1 MAGCQRLVIK
11 MINTTKIAKSN
22 LKQNKS
28 KSILIIITIILS
40 TLMLSSIGIYIV
52 DAGAYQKE
60 NTIKY
65 SGNYQGILA
74 NVDEKQADILS
85 NHADVELTGKMNGVG
100 VEKLEDDSNISLAY
114 MNEDAL
120 KLNSFEFIKG
130 KLPSKENEIVLDSGA
145 LKALGYKNKDLGE
158 KIKISYDDYKNDKKI
173 EKEFIISG
181 ILKTSEISETGK
193 YYYAIIS
200 ESYMRN
206 TRDMSQED
214 FNIYVKFNDKS
225 NLSIEQ
231 AKEKLDKI
239 ANDIGLDTI
248 NTAVN
253 ENYINALKP
262 DMETIMG
269 GVFVGLV
276 IVLSSIL
283 VIYNIF
289 YISIVTKVQEF
300 GKLRAIGATKK
311 QIKNIVFKEGFIL
324 AGIAIP
330 IGIILG
336 YVLANIIIKSFMD
349 IDVKSSRL
357 PVILSVVV
365 ISFISVVLSLL
376 KPMKVASKVS
386 IVDAVRYTGN
396 KISNKSKRKG
406 YKNINLKR
414 LSHANLERNKKR
426 TYMTLASLI
435 LSGTIFITVSTALES
450 FDAEKMARE
459 HFPYDI
465 EVRLSG
471 YEMNSDKNPK
481 DNLNILQMDNPLSK
495 DFFNQIKNM
504 EGIKRI
510 ESARSVK
517 IGMEDYDVEFKYDLL
532 QSINENDVKSL
543 NKNIIDG
550 KINLERL
557 QTGDEIVITH
567 VDTAKE
573 MGVKAGDKIRLT
585 LYDGDKKIKKE
596 FKVQAIAMGVPS
608 FGIGKDFIDRTLKYD
623 STSSLGIYT
632 EEGKYQEIKD
642 SIKKIAKNN
651 GFLETDFIDS
661 RIESNKATISFIKI
675 MGYTLTGIIGVIGF
689 MNLVNTMITSIVTRK
704 KELGMLQ
711 AIGLTNKQLVKMLN
725 SEAIYY
731 TSGMMIGS
739 ILFGGILGY
748 IAVIFLKK
756 TGLSYATYSLPIVPI
771 LLMIVCILIAQF
783 ITTYLIGRSFNKESL
798 IDRVRYSE

>member
-1 MAGCQRLVIK
+1 

-85 NHADVELTGKMNGVG
+85 NHADVELTGEMNGVG

-158 KIKISYDDYKNDKKI
+158 KIKISYDDYKSDKKI

-181 ILKTSEISETGK
+181 ILKTSEISEAGK

-725 SEAIYY
+725 SEAMYY

-748 IAVIFLKK
+748 IAVIFLKR
-756 TGLSYATYSLPIVPI
+756 LDYLMQHI
-771 LLMIVCILIAQF
+771 LCQ
-783 ITTYLIGRSFNKESL
+783 
-798 IDRVRYSE
+798 

>member
-1 MAGCQRLVIK
+1 

-85 NHADVELTGKMNGVG
+85 NHADVELTGEMNGVG

-181 ILKTSEISETGK
+181 ILKTSEISEAGK

-756 TGLSYATYSLPIVPI
+756 TGLSYVTYSLPIVPI

>member
-85 NHADVELTGKMNGVG
+85 NHADVELTGEMNGVG

-158 KIKISYDDYKNDKKI
+158 KIKISYDDYKSDKKI

-181 ILKTSEISETGK
+181 ILKTSEISEAGK

-214 FNIYVKFNDKS
+214 FNIYVKLNDKS

-231 AKEKLDKI
+231 AKSKLNKI
-239 ANDIGLDTI
+239 ANDVGLDTI
-248 NTAVN
+248 NVAVN

>member
-1 MAGCQRLVIK
+1 

-85 NHADVELTGKMNGVG
+85 NHADVELTGEMNGVG

-158 KIKISYDDYKNDKKI
+158 KIKISYDDYKSDKKI

-181 ILKTSEISETGK
+181 ILKTSEISEAGK

-324 AGIAIP
+324 ARIAIP

-725 SEAIYY
+725 SEAMYY

>member
-1 MAGCQRLVIK
+1 
-11 MINTTKIAKSN
+11 MINTTKIAKNN

-52 DAGAYQKE
+52 NAGAYQKE

-85 NHADVELTGKMNGVG
+85 NHADVELTGEMNGVG

-120 KLNSFEFIKG
+120 KLNSFEFVKG
-130 KLPSKENEIVLDSGA
+130 KLPTKENEIVLDSGA

-158 KIKISYDDYKNDKKI
+158 KIKISYNDYKNDKKI

-181 ILKTSEISETGK
+181 ILKTSEISEAGK

-206 TRDMSQED
+206 TRNMSQED

-231 AKEKLDKI
+231 TKEKLDKI

-300 GKLRAIGATKK
+300 GKLRAIGTTKK

-324 AGIAIP
+324 AGISIP

-336 YVLANIIIKSFMD
+336 YVLANIIIKSFMN
-349 IDVKSSRL
+349 IDAKSSQL
-357 PVILSVVV
+357 PVILLVAV

-386 IVDAVRYTGN
+386 IVDAVRYSGN
-396 KISNKSKRKG
+396 KISNKNKRKG
-406 YKNINLKR
+406 YKNINLNR

-481 DNLNILQMDNPLSK
+481 NNLNILQMDNPLSK
-495 DFFNQIKNM
+495 DFFNQIKNI

-543 NKNIIDG
+543 SKNLIDG
-550 KINLERL
+550 KINLEKL

-632 EEGKYQEIKD
+632 KEGKYQEVKD
-642 SIKKIAKNN
+642 SIKKIAKSN

-748 IAVIFLKK
+748 IAVMVLKK

>member
-85 NHADVELTGKMNGVG
+85 NHADVELTGEMNGVG

-181 ILKTSEISETGK
+181 ILKTSEISEAGK

-725 SEAIYY
+725 SEAMYY

-771 LLMIVCILIAQF
+771 LLMIVCIIIAQF

>member
-1 MAGCQRLVIK
+1 

-158 KIKISYDDYKNDKKI
+158 KIKISYNDYKSDKKI

-181 ILKTSEISETGK
+181 ILKTSEISEAGK

-214 FNIYVKFNDKS
+214 FNIYVKLNDKS

-231 AKEKLDKI
+231 AKSKLNKI
-239 ANDIGLDTI
+239 ANDVGLDTI
-248 NTAVN
+248 NVAVN

-311 QIKNIVFKEGFIL
+311 QVKNIVFKEGFIL

-336 YVLANIIIKSFMD
+336 YALSNIIIKSVMD
-349 IDVKSSRL
+349 IDVKSSQL
-357 PVILSVVV
+357 PVILLVII
-365 ISFISVVLSLL
+365 ISFMSVVLSLL

-396 KISNKSKRKG
+396 KISNKNKRKG

-414 LSHANLERNKKR
+414 LSQANLERNKKR
-426 TYMTLASLI
+426 TYMTLVSLI

-450 FDAEKMARE
+450 FDAEKMARAN
-459 HFPYDI
+459 FPYDI
-465 EVRLSG
+465 EVRLAG
-471 YEMNSDKNPK
+471 YEMDSDKNPK
-481 DNLNILQMDNPLSK
+481 NNLNILQMNNPLSK
-495 DFFNQIKNM
+495 DFLNQIKDI
-504 EGIKRI
+504 EGIKKI

-517 IGMEDYDVEFKYDLL
+517 VGMDDYDVEFKHDLL
-532 QSINENDVKSL
+532 QSVDENDVKSL
-543 NKNIIDG
+543 NNNLVDG
-550 KINLERL
+550 KINFERL

-756 TGLSYATYSLPIVPI
+756 TGLSYETYSLPIVPI

>member
-1 MAGCQRLVIK
+1 

-158 KIKISYDDYKNDKKI
+158 KIKISYDDYKSDKKI

-181 ILKTSEISETGK
+181 ILKTSEISEAGK

-725 SEAIYY
+725 SEAMYY

>member
-1 MAGCQRLVIK
+1 

-181 ILKTSEISETGK
+181 ILKTSEISEAGK

-675 MGYTLTGIIGVIGF
+675 IGYTLTGIIGVIGF

>member
-1 MAGCQRLVIK
+1 

-100 VEKLEDDSNISLAY
+100 AEKLEDDSNISLAY

-158 KIKISYDDYKNDKKI
+158 KIKISYNDYKSDKKI

-181 ILKTSEISETGK
+181 ILKTSEISEAGK

-214 FNIYVKFNDKS
+214 FNIYVKLNDKS

-231 AKEKLDKI
+231 AKSKLNKI
-239 ANDIGLDTI
+239 ANDVGLDTI
-248 NTAVN
+248 NVAVN

-311 QIKNIVFKEGFIL
+311 QVKNIVFKEGFIL

-336 YVLANIIIKSFMD
+336 YALSNIIIKSVMD
-349 IDVKSSRL
+349 IDVKSSQL
-357 PVILSVVV
+357 PVILLVII
-365 ISFISVVLSLL
+365 ISFMSVVLSLL

-396 KISNKSKRKG
+396 KISNKNKRKG

-414 LSHANLERNKKR
+414 LSQANLERNKKR
-426 TYMTLASLI
+426 TYMTLVSLI

-450 FDAEKMARE
+450 FDAEKMARAN
-459 HFPYDI
+459 FPYDI
-465 EVRLSG
+465 EVRLAG
-471 YEMNSDKNPK
+471 YEMDSDKNPK
-481 DNLNILQMDNPLSK
+481 NNLNILQMNNPLSK
-495 DFFNQIKNM
+495 DFLNQIKDI
-504 EGIKRI
+504 EGIKKI

-517 IGMEDYDVEFKYDLL
+517 VGMDDYDVEFKHDLL
-532 QSINENDVKSL
+532 QSVDENDVKSL
-543 NKNIIDG
+543 NNNLVDG
-550 KINLERL
+550 KINFERL

>member
-1 MAGCQRLVIK
+1 

-52 DAGAYQKE
+52 DAGTYQKE

-74 NVDEKQADILS
+74 NADEKQANILS
-85 NHADVELTGKMNGVG
+85 NHADVELTGEMNGVG

-120 KLNSFEFIKG
+120 KLNNFEFVKG
-130 KLPSKENEIVLDSGA
+130 KLPTKENEIVLDRGA
-145 LKALGYKNKDLGE
+145 LKALGYSNKNLGE
-158 KIKISYDDYKNDKKI
+158 KIKISYNDYKSDKRI
-173 EKEFIISG
+173 EKEFIITG
-181 ILKTSEISETGK
+181 ILKTSEISEAGK
-193 YYYAIIS
+193 FYTAIIS
-200 ESYMRN
+200 ETYMKN

-214 FNIYVKFNDKS
+214 FNIYVKLNDKS

-231 AKEKLDKI
+231 AKSKLNKV

-248 NTAVN
+248 NVAVN

-311 QIKNIVFKEGFIL
+311 QVKNIVFKEGFIL

-330 IGIILG
+330 IGTILG
-336 YVLANIIIKSFMD
+336 YALSNIIIKSVMD
-349 IDVKSSRL
+349 IDVKSSQL
-357 PVILSVVV
+357 PVILLVII
-365 ISFISVVLSLL
+365 ISFMSVVLSLL

-396 KISNKSKRKG
+396 KISNKNKRKG

-414 LSHANLERNKKR
+414 LSQANLERNKKR
-426 TYMTLASLI
+426 TYMTLVSLI

-450 FDAEKMARE
+450 FDAEKMARAN
-459 HFPYDI
+459 FPYDI
-465 EVRLSG
+465 EVRLAG
-471 YEMNSDKNPK
+471 YEMDSDKNPK
-481 DNLNILQMDNPLSK
+481 NNLNILQMNNPLSK
-495 DFFNQIKNM
+495 DFLNQIKDI
-504 EGIKRI
+504 EGIKKI

-517 IGMEDYDVEFKYDLL
+517 VGMDDYDVEFKHDLL
-532 QSINENDVKSL
+532 QSVDENDVKAL
-543 NKNIIDG
+543 NNNLVDG
-550 KINLERL
+550 KINFERL

-573 MGVKAGDKIRLT
+573 MGVKAGDKIKLT
-585 LYDGDKKIKKE
+585 LYDGDKIIKKE
-596 FKVQAIAMGVPS
+596 FKVQAIAMGSPS
-608 FGIGKDFIDRTLKYD
+608 FGIGKDFIDRTLKHD

-642 SIKKIAKNN
+642 SIKKIAKSN
-651 GFLETDFIDS
+651 GFLETDFLDS
-661 RIESNKATISFIKI
+661 RVESNKAVISFIKI

-731 TSGMMIGS
+731 TSRMMIGS
-739 ILFGGILGY
+739 ILSGGILGY

-756 TGLSYATYSLPIVPI
+756 TGLSYATYALPIVPI
-771 LLMIVCILIAQF
+771 LLMAVCILIAQF
-783 ITTYLIGRSFNKESL
+783 ITTYLIGKSFNKESL

>member
-1 MAGCQRLVIK
+1 

-85 NHADVELTGKMNGVG
+85 NHADVELTGEMNGVG

-120 KLNSFEFIKG
+120 KLNSFELIKG
-130 KLPSKENEIVLDSGA
+130 KLPTKENEIVLDSGA

-158 KIKISYDDYKNDKKI
+158 KIKISYNDYKNDKKI
-173 EKEFIISG
+173 EKEFVISG
-181 ILKTSEISETGK
+181 ILKTSEISEAGK

-200 ESYMRN
+200 ELYMRN

-269 GVFVGLV
+269 GGFVGLV

-481 DNLNILQMDNPLSK
+481 NNLNILQMDNPLSK

-543 NKNIIDG
+543 NKNLIDG

-661 RIESNKATISFIKI
+661 RIESNKAVISFIKI

-711 AIGLTNKQLVKMLN
+711 AIGLTNKQLVKMFN
-725 SEAIYY
+725 SEAMYY

>member
-1 MAGCQRLVIK
+1 

-158 KIKISYDDYKNDKKI
+158 KIKISYNDYKSDKKI

-181 ILKTSEISETGK
+181 ILKTSEISEVGK

-214 FNIYVKFNDKS
+214 FNIYVKLNDKS

-231 AKEKLDKI
+231 AKSKLNKI
-239 ANDIGLDTI
+239 ANDVGLDTI
-248 NTAVN
+248 NVAVN

-311 QIKNIVFKEGFIL
+311 QVKNIVFKEGFIL

-336 YVLANIIIKSFMD
+336 YALSNIIIKSVMD
-349 IDVKSSRL
+349 IDVKSSQL
-357 PVILSVVV
+357 PVILLVII
-365 ISFISVVLSLL
+365 ISFMSVVLSLL

-396 KISNKSKRKG
+396 KISNKNKRKG

-414 LSHANLERNKKR
+414 LSQANLERNKKR
-426 TYMTLASLI
+426 TYMTLVSLI

-450 FDAEKMARE
+450 FDAEKMARAN
-459 HFPYDI
+459 FPYDI
-465 EVRLSG
+465 EVRLAG
-471 YEMNSDKNPK
+471 YEMDSDKNPK
-481 DNLNILQMDNPLSK
+481 NNLNILQMNNPLSK
-495 DFFNQIKNM
+495 DFLNQIKDI
-504 EGIKRI
+504 EGIKKI

-517 IGMEDYDVEFKYDLL
+517 VGMDDYDVEFKHDLL
-532 QSINENDVKSL
+532 QSVDENDVKSL
-543 NKNIIDG
+543 NNNLVDG
-550 KINLERL
+550 KINFERL

>member
-1 MAGCQRLVIK
+1 

-85 NHADVELTGKMNGVG
+85 NHADVELTGEMNGVG

-181 ILKTSEISETGK
+181 ILKTSEISEAGK

-471 YEMNSDKNPK
+471 YEMNSDKNHK
-481 DNLNILQMDNPLSK
+481 NNLNILQMNNPLSK

>member
-1 MAGCQRLVIK
+1 

-65 SGNYQGILA
+65 SGNYQCILA

-85 NHADVELTGKMNGVG
+85 NHADVELTGEMNGVG

-158 KIKISYDDYKNDKKI
+158 KIKISYDDYKSDKKI

-181 ILKTSEISETGK
+181 ILKTSEISEAGK

-481 DNLNILQMDNPLSK
+481 NNLNILQMNNPLSK

-725 SEAIYY
+725 SEAMYY

>member
-1 MAGCQRLVIK
+1 

-85 NHADVELTGKMNGVG
+85 NHADVELTGEMNGVG

-158 KIKISYDDYKNDKKI
+158 KIKISYDDYKSDKKI

-181 ILKTSEISETGK
+181 ILKTSEISEAGK

-214 FNIYVKFNDKS
+214 FNIYVKLNDKS

-231 AKEKLDKI
+231 AKSKLNKI
-239 ANDIGLDTI
+239 ANDVGLDTI
-248 NTAVN
+248 NVAVN

>member
-85 NHADVELTGKMNGVG
+85 NHADVELTGEMNGVG

-120 KLNSFEFIKG
+120 KLNSFELIKG
-130 KLPSKENEIVLDSGA
+130 KLPTKENEIVLDSGA

-158 KIKISYDDYKNDKKI
+158 KIKISYNDYKNDKKI
-173 EKEFIISG
+173 EKEFVISG
-181 ILKTSEISETGK
+181 ILKTSEISEAGK

-200 ESYMRN
+200 ELYMRN

-269 GVFVGLV
+269 GGFVGLV

-481 DNLNILQMDNPLSK
+481 NNLNILQMDNPLSK

-517 IGMEDYDVEFKYDLL
+517 IGMEDYDVEFKYDVL

-543 NKNIIDG
+543 NKNLIDG

-585 LYDGDKKIKKE
+585 LYDGDKEIKKE

-651 GFLETDFIDS
+651 GFLEIDFIDS
-661 RIESNKATISFIKI
+661 RIESNKAVISFIKI

-725 SEAIYY
+725 SEAMYY

>member
-1 MAGCQRLVIK
+1 

-52 DAGAYQKE
+52 DAGTYQKE

-74 NVDEKQADILS
+74 NADEKQANILS

-100 VEKLEDDSNISLAY
+100 FEKLEDDSNISLAY

-120 KLNSFEFIKG
+120 KLNNFEFVKG
-130 KLPSKENEIVLDSGA
+130 KLPTKENEIVLDRGA
-145 LKALGYKNKDLGE
+145 LKALGYSNKNLGE
-158 KIKISYDDYKNDKKI
+158 KIKISYNDYKSDKRI
-173 EKEFIISG
+173 EKEFIITG
-181 ILKTSEISETGK
+181 ILKTSEISEAGK
-193 YYYAIIS
+193 FYTAIIS
-200 ESYMRN
+200 ETYMKN

-214 FNIYVKFNDKS
+214 FNIYVKLNDKS

-231 AKEKLDKI
+231 AKSKLNKV

-248 NTAVN
+248 NVAVN

-311 QIKNIVFKEGFIL
+311 QVKNIVFKEGFIL

-330 IGIILG
+330 IGTILG
-336 YVLANIIIKSFMD
+336 YALSNIIIKSVMD
-349 IDVKSSRL
+349 IDVKSSQL
-357 PVILSVVV
+357 PVILLVII
-365 ISFISVVLSLL
+365 ISFMSVVLSLL

-396 KISNKSKRKG
+396 KISNKNKRKG

-414 LSHANLERNKKR
+414 LSQANLERNKKR
-426 TYMTLASLI
+426 TYMTLVSLI

-450 FDAEKMARE
+450 FDAEKMARAN
-459 HFPYDI
+459 FPYDI
-465 EVRLSG
+465 EVRLAG
-471 YEMNSDKNPK
+471 YEMDSDKNPK
-481 DNLNILQMDNPLSK
+481 NNLNILQMNNPLSK
-495 DFFNQIKNM
+495 DFLNQIKDI
-504 EGIKRI
+504 EGIKKI

-517 IGMEDYDVEFKYDLL
+517 VGMDDYDVEFKHDLL
-532 QSINENDVKSL
+532 QSVDENDVKAL
-543 NKNIIDG
+543 NNNLVDG
-550 KINLERL
+550 KINFERL

-573 MGVKAGDKIRLT
+573 MGVKAGDKIKLT
-585 LYDGDKKIKKE
+585 LYDGDKIIKKE
-596 FKVQAIAMGVPS
+596 FKVQAIAMGSPS
-608 FGIGKDFIDRTLKYD
+608 FGIGKDFIDRTLKHD

-642 SIKKIAKNN
+642 SIKKIAKSN
-651 GFLETDFIDS
+651 GFLETDFLDS
-661 RIESNKATISFIKI
+661 RVESNKAVISFIKI

-731 TSGMMIGS
+731 TSRMMIGS
-739 ILFGGILGY
+739 ILSGGILGY

-756 TGLSYATYSLPIVPI
+756 TGLSYATYALPIVPI
-771 LLMIVCILIAQF
+771 ILMAVCILIAQF
-783 ITTYLIGRSFNKESL
+783 ITTYLIGKSFNKESL

>member
-1 MAGCQRLVIK
+1 

-85 NHADVELTGKMNGVG
+85 NHADVELTGEMNGVG

-120 KLNSFEFIKG
+120 KLNSFELIKG
-130 KLPSKENEIVLDSGA
+130 KLPTKENEIVLDSGA

-158 KIKISYDDYKNDKKI
+158 KIKISYNDYKNDKKI
-173 EKEFIISG
+173 EKEFVISG
-181 ILKTSEISETGK
+181 ILKTSEISEAGK

-200 ESYMRN
+200 ELYMRN

-269 GVFVGLV
+269 GGFVGLV

-481 DNLNILQMDNPLSK
+481 NNLNILQMDNPLSK

-543 NKNIIDG
+543 NKNLIDG

-661 RIESNKATISFIKI
+661 RIESNKAVISFIKI

-725 SEAIYY
+725 SEAMYY

-748 IAVIFLKK
+748 IAIIFLKK

>member
-1 MAGCQRLVIK
+1 

-181 ILKTSEISETGK
+181 ILKTSEISEAGK

-596 FKVQAIAMGVPS
+596 FKVQAITMGVPS

-725 SEAIYY
+725 SEAMYY

>member
-1 MAGCQRLVIK
+1 

-85 NHADVELTGKMNGVG
+85 NHADVELTGEMNGVG

-181 ILKTSEISETGK
+181 ILKTSEISEAGK

-596 FKVQAIAMGVPS
+596 FKVQAIAMGGPS

-725 SEAIYY
+725 SEAMYY

>member
-1 MAGCQRLVIK
+1 

-85 NHADVELTGKMNGVG
+85 NHADVELTGEMNGVG

-158 KIKISYDDYKNDKKI
+158 KIKISYDDYKSDKKI

-181 ILKTSEISETGK
+181 ILKTSEISEAGK

-253 ENYINALKP
+253 ENYINALKT

-276 IVLSSIL
+276 IVLFSIL

-481 DNLNILQMDNPLSK
+481 NNLNILQMNNPLSK

-585 LYDGDKKIKKE
+585 LYDGYKKIKKE

-725 SEAIYY
+725 SEAMYY

>member
-1 MAGCQRLVIK
+1 

-85 NHADVELTGKMNGVG
+85 NHADVELTGEMNGVG

-158 KIKISYDDYKNDKKI
+158 KIKISYDDYKSDKKI

-181 ILKTSEISETGK
+181 ILKTSEISEAGK

-725 SEAIYY
+725 SEAMYY

-756 TGLSYATYSLPIVPI
+756 TGLSYTTYSLPIVPI

>member
-1 MAGCQRLVIK
+1 

-85 NHADVELTGKMNGVG
+85 NHADVELTGEMNGVG

-181 ILKTSEISETGK
+181 ILKTSEISEAGK

-231 AKEKLDKI
+231 TKEKLDKI

-543 NKNIIDG
+543 NKNIIDV

>member
-85 NHADVELTGKMNGVG
+85 NHADVELTGEMNGVG

-158 KIKISYDDYKNDKKI
+158 KIKISYNDYKNDKKI

-181 ILKTSEISETGK
+181 ILKTSEISEAGK

>member
-1 MAGCQRLVIK
+1 
-11 MINTTKIAKSN
+11 
-22 LKQNKS
+22 
-28 KSILIIITIILS
+28 
-40 TLMLSSIGIYIV
+40 
-52 DAGAYQKE
+52 
-60 NTIKY
+60 
-65 SGNYQGILA
+65 
-74 NVDEKQADILS
+74 
-85 NHADVELTGKMNGVG
+85 
-100 VEKLEDDSNISLAY
+100 
-114 MNEDAL
+114 
-120 KLNSFEFIKG
+120 
-130 KLPSKENEIVLDSGA
+130 
-145 LKALGYKNKDLGE
+145 
-158 KIKISYDDYKNDKKI
+158 
-173 EKEFIISG
+173 KEFIISG
-181 ILKTSEISETGK
+181 ILKTSEISEAGK

-725 SEAIYY
+725 SEAMYY

>member
-1 MAGCQRLVIK
+1 
-11 MINTTKIAKSN
+11 
-22 LKQNKS
+22 
-28 KSILIIITIILS
+28 
-40 TLMLSSIGIYIV
+40 
-52 DAGAYQKE
+52 
-60 NTIKY
+60 
-65 SGNYQGILA
+65 
-74 NVDEKQADILS
+74 
-85 NHADVELTGKMNGVG
+85 
-100 VEKLEDDSNISLAY
+100 
-114 MNEDAL
+114 
-120 KLNSFEFIKG
+120 
-130 KLPSKENEIVLDSGA
+130 
-145 LKALGYKNKDLGE
+145 
-158 KIKISYDDYKNDKKI
+158 
-173 EKEFIISG
+173 
-181 ILKTSEISETGK
+181 
-193 YYYAIIS
+193 
-200 ESYMRN
+200 
-206 TRDMSQED
+206 
-214 FNIYVKFNDKS
+214 
-225 NLSIEQ
+225 
-231 AKEKLDKI
+231 
-239 ANDIGLDTI
+239 LDTI

-253 ENYINALKP
+253 ENYINALKT

-276 IVLSSIL
+276 IVLFSIL

-481 DNLNILQMDNPLSK
+481 NNLNILQMNNPLSK

-585 LYDGDKKIKKE
+585 LYDGYKKIKKE

-725 SEAIYY
+725 SEAMYY

>member
-1 MAGCQRLVIK
+1 

-181 ILKTSEISETGK
+181 ILKTSEISEAGK

-459 HFPYDI
+459 HFPYNI

>member
-1 MAGCQRLVIK
+1 

-158 KIKISYDDYKNDKKI
+158 KIKISYNDYKSDKKI

-181 ILKTSEISETGK
+181 ILKTSEISEAGK

-311 QIKNIVFKEGFIL
+311 QVKNIVFKEGFIL

-725 SEAIYY
+725 SEAMYY

>member
-1 MAGCQRLVIK
+1 M
-11 MINTTKIAKSN
+11 M
-22 LKQNKS
+22 
-28 KSILIIITIILS
+28 
-40 TLMLSSIGIYIV
+40 
-52 DAGAYQKE
+52 
-60 NTIKY
+60 TIKV
-65 SGNYQGILA
+65 I
-74 NVDEKQADILS
+74 
-85 NHADVELTGKMNGVG
+85 
-100 VEKLEDDSNISLAY
+100 
-114 MNEDAL
+114 
-120 KLNSFEFIKG
+120 
-130 KLPSKENEIVLDSGA
+130 
-145 LKALGYKNKDLGE
+145 
-158 KIKISYDDYKNDKKI
+158 KKI

-181 ILKTSEISETGK
+181 ILKTSEISEAGK

-481 DNLNILQMDNPLSK
+481 NNLNILQMNNPLSK

-725 SEAIYY
+725 SEAMYY

>member
-1 MAGCQRLVIK
+1 
-11 MINTTKIAKSN
+11 
-22 LKQNKS
+22 
-28 KSILIIITIILS
+28 
-40 TLMLSSIGIYIV
+40 MLSSIGIYIV

-85 NHADVELTGKMNGVG
+85 NHADVELTGEMNGVG

-181 ILKTSEISETGK
+181 ILKTSEISEAGK

-231 AKEKLDKI
+231 TKEKLDKI

-481 DNLNILQMDNPLSK
+481 NNLNILQMDNPLSK

>member
-1 MAGCQRLVIK
+1 MIK

-85 NHADVELTGKMNGVG
+85 NHADVELTGEMNGVG

-158 KIKISYDDYKNDKKI
+158 KIKISYDDYKSDKKI

-181 ILKTSEISETGK
+181 ILKTSEISEAGK

-725 SEAIYY
+725 SEAMYY

>member
-1 MAGCQRLVIK
+1 MIK

-158 KIKISYDDYKNDKKI
+158 KIKISYNDYKSDKKI

-181 ILKTSEISETGK
+181 ILKTSEISEAGK

-214 FNIYVKFNDKS
+214 FNIYVKLNDKS

-231 AKEKLDKI
+231 AKSKLNKI
-239 ANDIGLDTI
+239 ANDVGLDTI
-248 NTAVN
+248 NVAVN

-311 QIKNIVFKEGFIL
+311 QVKNIVFKEGFIL

-336 YVLANIIIKSFMD
+336 YALSNIIIKSVMD
-349 IDVKSSRL
+349 IDVKSSQL
-357 PVILSVVV
+357 PVILLVII
-365 ISFISVVLSLL
+365 ISFMSVVLSLL

-396 KISNKSKRKG
+396 KISNKNKRKG

-414 LSHANLERNKKR
+414 LSQANLERNKKR
-426 TYMTLASLI
+426 TYMTLVSLI

-450 FDAEKMARE
+450 FDAEKMARAN
-459 HFPYDI
+459 FPYDI
-465 EVRLSG
+465 EVRLAG
-471 YEMNSDKNPK
+471 YEMDSDKNPK
-481 DNLNILQMDNPLSK
+481 NNLNILQMNNPLSK
-495 DFFNQIKNM
+495 DFLNQIKDI
-504 EGIKRI
+504 EGIKKI

-517 IGMEDYDVEFKYDLL
+517 VGMDDYDVEFKHDLL
-532 QSINENDVKSL
+532 QSVDENDVKSL
-543 NKNIIDG
+543 NNNLVDG
-550 KINLERL
+550 KINFERL

>member
-1 MAGCQRLVIK
+1 

-85 NHADVELTGKMNGVG
+85 NHADIELTGEMNGVG

-158 KIKISYDDYKNDKKI
+158 KIKISYDDYKSDKKI

-181 ILKTSEISETGK
+181 ILKTSEISEAGK

-481 DNLNILQMDNPLSK
+481 NNLNILQMNNPLSK

-725 SEAIYY
+725 SEAMYY

>member
-1 MAGCQRLVIK
+1 

-85 NHADVELTGKMNGVG
+85 NHADVELTGEMNGVG

-158 KIKISYDDYKNDKKI
+158 KIKISYDDYKSDKKI

-181 ILKTSEISETGK
+181 ILKTSEISEAGK

-214 FNIYVKFNDKS
+214 FNIYVKLNDKS

-596 FKVQAIAMGVPS
+596 FRVQAIAMGVPS

-725 SEAIYY
+725 SEAMYY

>member
-1 MAGCQRLVIK
+1 

-85 NHADVELTGKMNGVG
+85 NHADVELTGEMNGVG

-181 ILKTSEISETGK
+181 ILKTSEISEAGK

-231 AKEKLDKI
+231 TKEKLDKI

-253 ENYINALKP
+253 ENYINALKA

>member
-1 MAGCQRLVIK
+1 
-11 MINTTKIAKSN
+11 
-22 LKQNKS
+22 
-28 KSILIIITIILS
+28 
-40 TLMLSSIGIYIV
+40 
-52 DAGAYQKE
+52 
-60 NTIKY
+60 
-65 SGNYQGILA
+65 
-74 NVDEKQADILS
+74 
-85 NHADVELTGKMNGVG
+85 
-100 VEKLEDDSNISLAY
+100 
-114 MNEDAL
+114 
-120 KLNSFEFIKG
+120 
-130 KLPSKENEIVLDSGA
+130 
-145 LKALGYKNKDLGE
+145 
-158 KIKISYDDYKNDKKI
+158 
-173 EKEFIISG
+173 
-181 ILKTSEISETGK
+181 
-193 YYYAIIS
+193 
-200 ESYMRN
+200 
-206 TRDMSQED
+206 
-214 FNIYVKFNDKS
+214 NDKS

-596 FKVQAIAMGVPS
+596 FRVQAIAMGVPS

-725 SEAIYY
+725 SEAMYY

>member
-1 MAGCQRLVIK
+1 
-11 MINTTKIAKSN
+11 MINTTKIAKNN

-52 DAGAYQKE
+52 NAGAYQKE

-85 NHADVELTGKMNGVG
+85 NHADVELTGEMNGVG

-120 KLNSFEFIKG
+120 KLNSFEFVKG
-130 KLPSKENEIVLDSGA
+130 KLPTKENEIVLDSGA

-158 KIKISYDDYKNDKKI
+158 RIKISYNDYKNDKKI

-181 ILKTSEISETGK
+181 ILKTSEISEAGK

-206 TRDMSQED
+206 TRNMSQED

-231 AKEKLDKI
+231 IKEKLDKI

-324 AGIAIP
+324 AGISIP

-336 YVLANIIIKSFMD
+336 YVLANIIIKSFMN
-349 IDVKSSRL
+349 IDAKSSQL
-357 PVILSVVV
+357 PVILLVAV

-386 IVDAVRYTGN
+386 IVDAVRYSGN
-396 KISNKSKRKG
+396 KISNKNKRKG
-406 YKNINLKR
+406 YKNINLNR

-471 YEMNSDKNPK
+471 YEMNSDKNHK
-481 DNLNILQMDNPLSK
+481 NNLNILQMDNPLSK
-495 DFFNQIKNM
+495 DFFNQIKNI

-543 NKNIIDG
+543 SKNLIDG

-632 EEGKYQEIKD
+632 KEGKYQEVKD
-642 SIKKIAKNN
+642 SIKKIAKSN

-725 SEAIYY
+725 SEAISY

-748 IAVIFLKK
+748 IAVMVLKK

>member
-1 MAGCQRLVIK
+1 
-11 MINTTKIAKSN
+11 
-22 LKQNKS
+22 
-28 KSILIIITIILS
+28 
-40 TLMLSSIGIYIV
+40 MLSSIGIYIV

-85 NHADVELTGKMNGVG
+85 NHADVELTGEMNGVG

-181 ILKTSEISETGK
+181 ILKTSEISEAGK

-725 SEAIYY
+725 SEAMYY

>member
-1 MAGCQRLVIK
+1 MAGCQSLVIK

-158 KIKISYDDYKNDKKI
+158 KIKISYNDYKSDKKI

-181 ILKTSEISETGK
+181 ILKTSEISEAGK

-214 FNIYVKFNDKS
+214 FNIYVKLNDKS

-231 AKEKLDKI
+231 AKSKLNKI
-239 ANDIGLDTI
+239 ANDVGLDTI
-248 NTAVN
+248 NVAVN

-311 QIKNIVFKEGFIL
+311 QVKNIVFKEGFIL

-336 YVLANIIIKSFMD
+336 YALSNIIIKSVMD
-349 IDVKSSRL
+349 IDVKSSQL
-357 PVILSVVV
+357 PVILLVII
-365 ISFISVVLSLL
+365 ISFMSVVLSLL

-396 KISNKSKRKG
+396 KISNKNKRKG

-414 LSHANLERNKKR
+414 LSQANLERNKKR
-426 TYMTLASLI
+426 TYMTLVSLI

-450 FDAEKMARE
+450 FDAEKMARAN
-459 HFPYDI
+459 FPYDI
-465 EVRLSG
+465 EVRLAG
-471 YEMNSDKNPK
+471 YEMDSDKNPK
-481 DNLNILQMDNPLSK
+481 NNLNILQMNNPLSK
-495 DFFNQIKNM
+495 DFLNQIKDI
-504 EGIKRI
+504 EGIKKI

-517 IGMEDYDVEFKYDLL
+517 VGMDDYDVEFKHDLL
-532 QSINENDVKSL
+532 QSVDENDVKSL
-543 NKNIIDG
+543 NNNLVDG
-550 KINLERL
+550 KINFERL